1 MMMQKNSRS
10 GDKSNSNY
18 IDTSSNCRVSPF
30 NKLLLVC
37 NISFLLLS
45 NFTLLSSSFTR
56 AIDDNAVSSPTS
68 TLSSSLFDE
77 AAQHLFEIATS
88 STTNT
93 LSSVSERKEFPIDV
107 KEWKAMKLTTAGGL
121 SDNDRIA
128 LGKIYGTANSI
139 FEYGLGESTS
149 IAAYVGVPRYSGVD
163 SDPHYVSQAR
173 TLAPDY
179 FRFYFAD
186 IGPTQDWGHPTNK
199 KLRKNKFNYQVSSL
213 LSEKN
218 KPFDV
223 YMIDG
228 RYRLPCVLIS
238 LLHAASSRTSSSN
251 SASASSRSSTLL
263 NTSSSSSSSSNS
275 GSSTTTHH
283 VGPIV
288 LLHDCSVQDSTGY
301 SRTANDPQR
310 RHFQFLNSILDQ
322 IDSTADSLCVYQ
334 RKPTT
339 TDQMIYDMWMQY
351 QDVVD

>member
-1 MMMQKNSRS
+1 MMPELSPS
-10 GDKSNSNY
+10 GDKSKSNNNSN
-18 IDTSSNCRVSPF
+18 SNNTCHISPF

-37 NISFLLLS
+37 NISFLLLT
-45 NFTLLSSSFTR
+45 NFRLLLSSSCTS
-56 AIDDNAVSSPTS
+56 ATIDDNVVTSSFSTS
-68 TLSSSLFDE
+68 SSSSSSSLFDE

-93 LSSVSERKEFPIDV
+93 LSSVSERKEFPTDV
-107 KEWKAMKLTTAGGL
+107 NEWKAMKLTTAGGL

-238 LLHAASSRTSSSN
+238 LLHAASSGMSSSSSPS
-251 SASASSRSSTLL
+251 SALL
-263 NTSSSSSSSSNS
+263 TTSSSSSSSV
-275 GSSTTTHH
+275 SSTTTHSA
-283 VGPIV
+283 GPIM
-288 LLHDCSVQDSTGY
+288 LLHDCLVQNSTKTAKGY
-301 SRTANDPQR
+301 KSRS
-310 RHFQFLNSILDQ
+310 HYKLLNSILDQ
-322 IDSTADSLCVYQ
+322 IDATTDTLCVYQ

-351 QDVVD
+351 QDNIN

>member
-93 LSSVSERKEFPIDV
+93 DTDNTLSSSSKRKEFPTDV
-107 KEWKAMKLTTAGGL
+107 NEWKAMNLTTAGGL
-121 SDNDRIA
+121 SDNDRKA

-238 LLHAASSRTSSSN
+238 LLHAASSG
-251 SASASSRSSTLL
+251 
-263 NTSSSSSSSSNS
+263 TSSSSSASAPSRSSALLSNS

-288 LLHDCSVQDSTGY
+288 LLHDCLVQNSTG
-301 SRTANDPQR
+301 SSFKVAHDPKRGHYQI
-310 RHFQFLNSILDQ
+310 LNSILDHV
-322 IDSTADSLCVYQ
+322 DTTADTLCVYQ

-351 QDVVD
+351 QDNID

>member
-93 LSSVSERKEFPIDV
+93 DTDNTLSSSSKRKEFPTDV
-107 KEWKAMKLTTAGGL
+107 NEWKAMKLTTRGGL

-128 LGKIYGTANSI
+128 LGKIYSKANSI

-163 SDPHYVSQAR
+163 SDPAYVSYAR

-186 IGPTQDWGHPTNK
+186 IGPTKDWGYPNRT
-199 KLRKNKFNYQVSSL
+199 LLKNKFNYQVSSL

-223 YMIDG
+223 YMVDG
-228 RYRLPCVLIS
+228 RYRFPCVLIS
-238 LLHAASSRTSSSN
+238 LLHAASSG
-251 SASASSRSSTLL
+251 
-263 NTSSSSSSSSNS
+263 TSSSSSASAPSRSSALLSNS

-288 LLHDCSVQDSTGY
+288 LLHDCLVQNSTG
-301 SRTANDPQR
+301 SSFKVAHDPKRGHYQI
-310 RHFQFLNSILDQ
+310 LNSILDHV
-322 IDSTADSLCVYQ
+322 DTTADTLCVYQ

-351 QDVVD
+351 QDNID